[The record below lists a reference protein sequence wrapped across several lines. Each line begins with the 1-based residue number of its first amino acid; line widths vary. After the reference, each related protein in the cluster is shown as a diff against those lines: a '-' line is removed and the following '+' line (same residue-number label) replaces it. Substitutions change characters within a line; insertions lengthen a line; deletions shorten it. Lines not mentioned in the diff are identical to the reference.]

1 MKTKAILSLLLIF
14 ISYAGRAQ
22 FPEDGNKLLVAL
34 GRSTEDSLVAAM
46 TALTET
52 DPIAAGMKLETEG
65 GKLLA
70 FTLFNVKSKEHNRYE
85 GVWPF
90 GLDSNT
96 NQEIVSFAFG
106 APEKTDKK
114 EEVYEYELPGVV
126 MQFHFK
132 RNQLTEARFAW
143 SAAYREAGKPVQL
156 REIQDYINRKFR
168 KRIYANGNCTEG
180 DCKDGHGSMVWRNQ
194 LKYEGDF
201 KHKFAHGRGR
211 IDYPKGGYYEGA
223 FKWGYPH
230 GQGVEVNA
238 SGQKW
243 EGHFSY
249 GERDGEGT
257 LTLPD
262 GTTMK
267 GKYSNKKMNGEWQ
280 ITYPSGQQVTVT
292 YIDGKPIKN

>member
-1 MKTKAILSLLLIF
+1 MKTKALLYVLLIF
-14 ISYAGRAQ
+14 ISFSVRAQ
-22 FPEDGNKLLVAL
+22 FPDGGNKLLTAL
-34 GRSTEDSLVAAM
+34 GRSSDDSVVAALN
-46 TALTET
+46 ALAEA
-52 DPIAAGMKLETEG
+52 DPKAAGLTLKTEG

-70 FTLFNVKSKEHNRYE
+70 FTLFNVKSKEHERYG

-96 NQEIVSFAFG
+96 NKEILSFAFG
-106 APEKTDKK
+106 APEKVDEK
-114 EEVYEYELPGVV
+114 EGFYEYELPGVD
-126 MQFHFK
+126 MKFRFK
-132 RNQLTEARFAW
+132 QDLLTEARFAW
-143 SAAYREAGKPVQL
+143 SASYREAGKPVQL

-168 KRIYANGNCTEG
+168 KRIYANGDCVDGN
-180 DCKDGHGSMVWRNQ
+180 CKDGHGSMVWRNQ

-262 GTTMK
+262 GTIMK
-267 GKYSNKKMNGEWQ
+267 GAYSNKKMNGEWQ
-280 ITYPSGQQVTVT
+280 ITYPSGQQVTVK
-292 YIDGKPIKN
+292 YMDGKLIKE